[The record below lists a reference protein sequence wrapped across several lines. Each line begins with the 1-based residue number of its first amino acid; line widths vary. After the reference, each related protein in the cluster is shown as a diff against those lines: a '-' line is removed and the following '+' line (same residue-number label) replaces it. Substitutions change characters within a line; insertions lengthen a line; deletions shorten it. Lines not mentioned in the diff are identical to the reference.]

1 MEIKVNDNPVT
12 IKTITIGKNKLTKQ
26 MLQQMPYGYY
36 VYHFNKDNRKCLG
49 VLRKSVQPDNGMF
62 DIEDNYHFDGKML
75 GWVNL
80 IVDNP
85 NEVRQFI
92 STNEQLKDY
101 KNSLTL
107 ILYVDNDGILKK
119 SYLDNYTYALVYEN
133 MEQIYI

>member
-1 MEIKVNDNPVT
+1 
-12 IKTITIGKNKLTKQ
+12 
-26 MLQQMPYGYY
+26 
-36 VYHFNKDNRKCLG
+36 
-49 VLRKSVQPDNGMF
+49 
-62 DIEDNYHFDGKML
+62 ML